1 MVDNIIVSERNMGIV
16 IDAQGP
22 VFVIWVTRV
31 WIADRAG
38 HRTTVQDHYA
48 ILKNFAQTIA
58 KATAHVTLPRA
69 SANATQVTGA
79 RTARS

>member
-48 ILKNFAQTIA
+48 ILKNFA
-58 KATAHVTLPRA
+58 
-69 SANATQVTGA
+69 
-79 RTARS
+79 